1 MDTSFILADRE
12 GAADFVLDPDA
23 CEGIR
28 RIADKVREDV
38 RKVTGRLPKLAE
50 ETGPGFQVLA
60 GILEE
65 SRMLKELEEEAGDY
79 FQKIRGKRE
88 CYTFLV
94 LHAKEGEKPKLV
106 IAGSDKRGCIY
117 GLFHISELMGVSPWV
132 TFGDAVPKKRQ
143 SVVFTRKD
151 NRISREPSVK
161 YRGFFLNDEWPAL
174 GNWTFEKFG
183 GFTWQMYD
191 MIFET
196 LLRLKG
202 NYLWPAMWTSS
213 FSLDGPGEENARLAD
228 AYGIVMSNSHHEPCL
243 RHSEE
248 WDMVKGEDSP
258 YGKDWNYLTNKEGLL
273 EYWKDGLRQRGKYEN
288 IITIGMRGERDSL
301 LLEENAGLE
310 KNIGLLKDV
319 ITQQRRLIRE
329 YVEKDRKEAP
339 QLFVIYKEVEDY
351 FYGTQGKQDGLK
363 DWEGLEGVTLM
374 VCEDNYG
381 NLRRMPEKEVRDR
394 KGGWGIYYHFDYH
407 GSPVSYEWV
416 NSSYLPK
423 IWDQMTAAYEF
434 GVRDIWVVNVG
445 DLKFQEYPLSFFM
458 DLAYDYQ
465 TWGADNKKAPDQY
478 LKYWVEREFGGWLE
492 GKEKALLEEV
502 MAGYTKINHNRKPEA
517 MGPQVYHPVH
527 FGETEKLLGDIQNLE
542 EKLDFLK
549 EMMPGERL
557 ASYWELV
564 YYPAR
569 GSFNVQKMNLYG
581 GLNHYFARMRALSAN
596 TYGKKMKECIAIDR
610 SLTKAFHSLLEGKWN
625 HMGDSRHVG
634 FCHWNDEESGYPLEM
649 VVEPS
654 DAQELAVYVQGEST
668 WTCGG
673 DWTGKNLFMKQF
685 LEAGVDRA
693 AFVLENRSREPV
705 EFQIESSVPWISFS
719 ETRGKVQ
726 EKKEILV
733 SVDKTKSREKKGLF
747 YVKYGARK
755 IQIQVEWDYA
765 QIPDCPVGTFLEKD
779 GYVSIDAEHYARKQ
793 DTAKG
798 SFQILDG
805 YGKTLSGLKVFP
817 CSQVFQGQD
826 RPSLLYRVY
835 VHQPGTYE
843 LELYCAPVN
852 PLSQRW
858 EIRCSV
864 RVNDQEEMP
873 VSLLPKDF
881 HGGDPGCGPWCEMVL
896 DQIVRKKVEIRL
908 QAGVNEIWILGETPG
923 FLLEKLTAVR
933 EGKEL
938 PNSYLGPEE
947 TYRNTEKEMSH

>member
-38 RKVTGRLPKLAE
+38 RKVTGKLPKLAE

-363 DWEGLEGVTLM
+363 GMRSTTM
-374 VCEDNYG
+374 
-381 NLRRMPEKEVRDR
+381 
-394 KGGWGIYYHFDYH
+394 
-407 GSPVSYEWV
+407 
-416 NSSYLPK
+416 
-423 IWDQMTAAYEF
+423 QAA
-434 GVRDIWVVNVG
+434 R
-445 DLKFQEYPLSFFM
+445 LALSFFR
-458 DLAYDYQ
+458 LR
-465 TWGADNKKAPDQY
+465 P
-478 LKYWVEREFGGWLE
+478 
-492 GKEKALLEEV
+492 
-502 MAGYTKINHNRKPEA
+502 MASR
-517 MGPQVYHPVH
+517 
-527 FGETEKLLGDIQNLE
+527 
-542 EKLDFLK
+542 
-549 EMMPGERL
+549 
-557 ASYWELV
+557 SYW
-564 YYPAR
+564 
-569 GSFNVQKMNLYG
+569 G
-581 GLNHYFARMRALSAN
+581 RA
-596 TYGKKMKECIAIDR
+596 
-610 SLTKAFHSLLEGKWN
+610 
-625 HMGDSRHVG
+625 
-634 FCHWNDEESGYPLEM
+634 
-649 VVEPS
+649 
-654 DAQELAVYVQGEST
+654 
-668 WTCGG
+668 
-673 DWTGKNLFMKQF
+673 
-685 LEAGVDRA
+685 
-693 AFVLENRSREPV
+693 
-705 EFQIESSVPWISFS
+705 
-719 ETRGKVQ
+719 
-726 EKKEILV
+726 
-733 SVDKTKSREKKGLF
+733 
-747 YVKYGARK
+747 
-755 IQIQVEWDYA
+755 
-765 QIPDCPVGTFLEKD
+765 
-779 GYVSIDAEHYARKQ
+779 
-793 DTAKG
+793 
-798 SFQILDG
+798 
-805 YGKTLSGLKVFP
+805 
-817 CSQVFQGQD
+817 
-826 RPSLLYRVY
+826 
-835 VHQPGTYE
+835 
-843 LELYCAPVN
+843 
-852 PLSQRW
+852 
-858 EIRCSV
+858 
-864 RVNDQEEMP
+864 
-873 VSLLPKDF
+873 
-881 HGGDPGCGPWCEMVL
+881 
-896 DQIVRKKVEIRL
+896 
-908 QAGVNEIWILGETPG
+908 
-923 FLLEKLTAVR
+923 
-933 EGKEL
+933 
-938 PNSYLGPEE
+938 
-947 TYRNTEKEMSH
+947 